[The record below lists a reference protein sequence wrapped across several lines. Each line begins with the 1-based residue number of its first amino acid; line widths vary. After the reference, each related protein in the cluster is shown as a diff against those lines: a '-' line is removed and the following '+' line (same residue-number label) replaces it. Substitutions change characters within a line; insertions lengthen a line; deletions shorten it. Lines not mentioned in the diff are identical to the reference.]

1 MTYETGQGGAEPYPV
16 SYVDTSGYIPVAGTM
31 AVINIVADG
40 GVSEVPVLGQTV
52 AGPHNLRDRFKIV
65 KVETTEPLKRGR
77 WTCFDFKDKPA
88 VKEKEEKGGG
98 QEKENPPSSN
108 KAVSTSSS
116 TLTANPE
123 QGQSRG
129 GRFGLTAAI

>member
-31 AVINIVADG
+31 AVINNVADG
-40 GVSEVPVLGQTV
+40 GVSEVPVPGQTV
-52 AGPHNLRDRFKIV
+52 AGPLNLRDRFKIV

-98 QEKENPPSSN
+98 QEKKNP
-108 KAVSTSSS
+108 TSSS
-116 TLTANPE
+116 KTVSSCPHPLVP
-123 QGQSRG
+123 
-129 GRFGLTAAI
+129 

>member
-1 MTYETGQGGAEPYPV
+1 M

-31 AVINIVADG
+31 AVIHIVADG
-40 GVSEVPVLGQTV
+40 GVSEVPVPGQTV

-98 QEKENPPSSN
+98 QEKKNPPSSS
-108 KAVSTSSS
+108 KTVSTSSS
-116 TLTANPE
+116 TLTTNPE

-129 GRFGLTAAI
+129 RGFRPTAAI